1 MNIHKWNTFFF
12 VGDQNIK
19 TYLKLLLFHFN
30 QVLWQIIHG
39 CYGNSIMV
47 ILIAMQLSLM
57 R

>member
-47 ILIAMQLSLM
+47 ILIAM
-57 R
+57 